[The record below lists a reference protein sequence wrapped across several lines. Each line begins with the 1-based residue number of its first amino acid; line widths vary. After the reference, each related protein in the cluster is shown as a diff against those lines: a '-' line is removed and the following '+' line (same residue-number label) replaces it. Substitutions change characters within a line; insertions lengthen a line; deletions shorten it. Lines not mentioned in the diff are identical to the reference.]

1 MKLEELKV
9 YQLAMNIGERIWM
22 IVSKWDYFA
31 KDTVG
36 KQLVKSVDSIA
47 ANLSEGYGRFHYKE
61 NKQFCYY
68 SRGSLYETKTW
79 LKKSHDRGLIIDD
92 DFQSLEKDIEA
103 IAYKLNNYIKSI
115 GTKIERKPTDSE
127 TIWLN
132 DSEAQ
137 WRLSTPVFDGE
148 ANWLSDNEVNDLT
161 YF

>member
-22 IVSKWDYFA
+22 VVIKWNYFA

-47 ANLSEGYGRFHYKE
+47 ANLSEGFGRFHYKE

-79 LKKSHDRGLIIDD
+79 LIKANDRHLIADD
-92 DFQSLEKDIEA
+92 DFQSLQNDLET

-115 GTKIERKPTDSE
+115 GTKTNQKSTDSE
-127 TIWLN
+127 TN
-132 DSEAQ
+132 
-137 WRLSTPVFDGE
+137 
-148 ANWLSDNEVNDLT
+148 
-161 YF
+161 